1 MGCGWVRNHYPYI
14 KKVKQ
19 WGGGRCEMP
28 PQILYIKGV
37 TELFYVQHT
46 ILFILQI
53 RKLMYGEAT

>member
-1 MGCGWVRNHYPYI
+1 
-14 KKVKQ
+14 
-19 WGGGRCEMP
+19 MP